1 MKRKHYKELWK
12 LRFQKMRS
20 TEAKM
25 YKGYGTLISK
35 CDNLPKPESVKKFIK
50 STLEKIRKDELKHAG
65 LVEKLIEILKRQP
78 D

>member
-1 MKRKHYKELWK
+1 MKRHHTKELWK

-25 YKGYGTLISK
+25 YKGYGTMLTKIDK
-35 CDNLPKPESVKKFIK
+35 LPKPESVKQFIK
-50 STLEKIRKDELKHAG
+50 STIQKIQKDELRHAG